1 MRGSIMCV
9 KSVGLVRYA
18 AGMLAALTVVMLLGL
33 TVFAGPAAAVCKGTF
48 VNPLTDVS
56 WECMFPIRLAGVRV
70 SPSAPDPE
78 AYISTP
84 LCACQ
89 EGQFTRIGMVIGFRE
104 PAYMV
109 DVTKDAWCF
118 AGFGIDA
125 GTSSVWGDGSAGEAT
140 STKALRQEYSAH
152 SHSYFYNPLYL
163 LELMLDARC
172 VDKMNI
178 GISDL
183 SEVRPDHFDV
193 TLNLMLYPQTL
204 LFANPIATAACMA
217 DVVSASFGFPLDA
230 LFWCSGEWGTIYPM
244 TGTSSSKGM
253 SNVRAAANVAAKSIA
268 RSHQNLLLWGTKGM
282 SALCGTYPLPVWLK
296 SQYKLQPV
304 RPVRSALCPTI
315 GRTELMWGAGNNPPS
330 PGQADNFA
338 YLLWRWRDCCAW

>member
-1 MRGSIMCV
+1 MKAKRIYNTAVTGKFIFVMV
-9 KSVGLVRYA
+9 M
-18 AGMLAALTVVMLLGL
+18 AGMLMAGTFPTV
-33 TVFAGPAAAVCKGTF
+33 AHAVCKGTF

-78 AYISTP
+78 SYISTP
-84 LCACQ
+84 LCSCQ
-89 EGQFTRIGMVIGFRE
+89 DGAFTRIGMVMGFRE

-109 DVTKDAWCF
+109 DVVKDAWCF
-118 AGFGIDA
+118 AGFGVDM
-125 GTSSVWGDGSAGEAT
+125 GRSSVWGDGSAGEAT

-152 SHSYFYNPLYL
+152 THSYFYNPLFI
-163 LELMLDARC
+163 LELLLDARC
-172 VDKMNI
+172 LEKAPI

-183 SEVRPDHFDV
+183 SEVRPDHMDT

-204 LFANPIATAACMA
+204 LFANPVATMACMA
-217 DVVSASFGFPLDA
+217 DVVGASFGFPLDA
-230 LFWCSGEWGTIYPM
+230 LFWCAGEWGTIYPL
-244 TGTSSSKGM
+244 TGTSTAKGM

-268 RSHQNLLLWGTKGM
+268 RSHQNLLLWGTKGTA
-282 SALCGTYPLPVWLK
+282 ALCGMYPQPVWIK

-304 RPVRSALCPTI
+304 RPVRSALCPPI
-315 GRTELMWGAGNNPPS
+315 GRTELLWGAGNNPPA

-338 YLLWRWRDCCAW
+338 YLLWRWRDCCAF

>member
-1 MRGSIMCV
+1 MRH
-9 KSVGLVRYA
+9 GLYNAICGATGRKA
-18 AGMLAALTVVMLLGL
+18 FNILAVALLAMACLGGF
-33 TVFAGPAAAVCKGTF
+33 TPAARAVCQSTF

-78 AYISTP
+78 SYISTP
-84 LCACQ
+84 LCSCQ
-89 EGQFTRIGMVIGFRE
+89 DGVYTRIGMVMGFRE

-109 DVTKDAWCF
+109 DVVKDAWCF
-118 AGFGIDA
+118 AGFGIDM
-125 GTSSVWGDGSAGEAT
+125 GTSSIWGDGSAGEST

-152 SHSYFYNPLYL
+152 THSYFYNPLSL
-163 LELMLDARC
+163 LELMLNARC
-172 VDKMNI
+172 VDKVNL

-183 SEVRPDHFDV
+183 SEVRPEHFDV

-204 LFANPIATAACMA
+204 LFANPVATMACMA
-217 DVVSASFGFPLDA
+217 DVVGASAGFPLDA
-230 LFWCSGEWGTIYPM
+230 LFWCAGEWGTIYPM
-244 TGTSSSKGM
+244 TGASSSKGM

-268 RSHQNLLLWGTKGM
+268 RSHQNLLLWGTKGTA
-282 SALCGTYPLPVWLK
+282 ALCGTYPLPVWLK

-315 GRTELMWGAGNNPPS
+315 GRTELLWGAGNNPPS

-338 YLLWRWRDCCAW
+338 YLLWRWRDCCSW